1 MKHFRPKSMDETVN
15 YKLVNFGYMAMVML
29 NPIIVLKFAR
39 SIFVNTSLSTILS
52 LKKFTR
58 NLFRPKLIY
67 KIDSLF

>member
-1 MKHFRPKSMDETVN
+1 MKHSRPKSMDETVN
-15 YKLVNFGYMAMVML
+15 YKLVNFGYMAMVLL